1 LIVPRFSINPSDG
14 SLIAVA
20 VGAFLATVSGFV
32 GNQWESYNRRR
43 QTERSAALLFG
54 EILAALKLTLN
65 LANETRR
72 RGDPYGPVTLRLVKA
87 ALREAQTYDRNR
99 EALFDLRDPVV
110 RAGVHLLLVRLTLA
124 LEAVLDTTREIES
137 TETTMRARG
146 KSDPAYDEFVARRD
160 LQARDRAQSFNFATE
175 LHEEIA
181 PLLSKLGS
189 IAKYSFEAHEVVVR
203 EALNP
208 QFNRTRQVPED
219 PASA

>member
-65 LANETRR
+65 LANETRG

-124 LEAVLDTTREIES
+124 LEAVLDTTREIDS
-137 TETTMRARG
+137 AQTTMRIRG
-146 KSDPAYDEFVARRD
+146 KADPAYDEFVALRD
-160 LQARDRAQSFNFATE
+160 LHAQDRARSFNFAGE
-175 LHEEIA
+175 LGQEIP
-181 PLLSKLGS
+181 PLLEKLGS
-189 IAKYSFEAHEVVVR
+189 IAKYSFDAHEIVVR
-203 EALNP
+203 DALNAQP
-208 QFNRTRQVPED
+208 TRT
-219 PASA
+219 SATSTEPSGA